1 MNFRETENIFELK
14 DLWEMNIPTVFR
26 FRNIPEDDKWRR
38 AIHEHIIY
46 ATAIVF
52 DTREQRDAT
61 IAQIPRVGEIEHTVL
76 STNDNTEAAGAE
88 LAGIGKI
95 AEERLKREIA
105 DRDEVRKSK
114 FLDRRYAYPWL
125 GRDDRLSV
133 ATYTTTWRIGIKPR
147 KPRPGFH
154 PGIYAEKQGLKE
166 WSIDG
171 DPLAHYLRSGRP
183 EGPWLLPV
191 IKPKVLGARR
201 RSPLRTALHIHLF
214 YEEIIPE
221 LLRRI
226 RRSRS
231 RPDLFISVPSEEIL
245 QEAKKHF
252 QLLPARKIEIR
263 VVPNAGRDIGP
274 MLSEFSNE
282 LQYYQVIGHF
292 HVKKSL
298 DYKNRN
304 LIENWINFLSENML
318 GGKKPMIDVILHAME
333 QDPGLG
339 LVFPDDP
346 HVIGW
351 TGNRDR
357 AASLMKRM
365 GLKTGLPERF
375 INFPVGTMFWA
386 RPQALKPLF
395 DLNLDWS
402 HYPEEPIPPDGTML
416 HAIERILP
424 MISEQSGYRN
434 AVTCIRGV
442 FR

>member
-1 MNFRETENIFELK
+1 MS
-14 DLWEMNIPTVFR
+14 IPTVFH

-76 STNDNTEAAGAE
+76 STNDNPEAAGAE

-154 PGIYAEKQGLKE
+154 PGIYAEKQSLKA
-166 WSIDG
+166 WSADG
-171 DPLAHYLRSGRP
+171 DPFAHYLRNGKP
-183 EGPWLLPV
+183 KGPWSIPV
-191 IKPKVLGARR
+191 IMPWRIPWRR
-201 RSPLRTALHIHLF
+201 KSPLKAALHIHLF
-214 YEEIIPE
+214 YPE
-221 LLRRI
+221 MAKDII
-226 RRSRS
+226 RRLKRS
-231 RPDLFISVPSEEIL
+231 ASCPDLLISAPSEVAL
-245 QEAKKHF
+245 GEAKKHF

-274 MLSEFSNE
+274 MLSEFSKE
-282 LQYYQVIGHF
+282 LQDYDVIGHF

-298 DYKNRN
+298 DYENRY

-333 QDPGLG
+333 QDPVLG
-339 LVFPDDP
+339 LVYPDDP

-351 TGNRDR
+351 MGNRDH
-357 AASLMKRM
+357 AVTLMHRM
-365 GLKTGLPERF
+365 KLKTDLPERF

-402 HYPEEPIPPDGTML
+402 DYPEEPIPPDGTML

-434 AVTCIRGV
+434 AVTYVRGV